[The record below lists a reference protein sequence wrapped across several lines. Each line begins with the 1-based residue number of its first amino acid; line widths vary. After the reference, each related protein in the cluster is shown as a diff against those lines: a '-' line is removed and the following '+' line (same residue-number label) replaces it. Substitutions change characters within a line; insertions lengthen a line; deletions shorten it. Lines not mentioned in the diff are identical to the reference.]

1 MNKLAQLLN
10 QNQNTSGLSYR
21 GRNPGNANHVKD
33 QKARSTC
40 GKCGVSGTHLYIFPK
55 NKIHF

>member
-1 MNKLAQLLN
+1 MGQLAQLLS
-10 QNQNTSGLSYR
+10 QNQNTSGLGPSYR

-40 GKCGVSGTHLYIFPK
+40 GKCGVSGTYLYIF
-55 NKIHF
+55 IIG

>member
-10 QNQNTSGLSYR
+10 QNQNQNTSGTSYR
-21 GRNPGNANHVKD
+21 GRNHVKD